1 MDLTSFISL
10 HKENLIVWCL
20 TGGGDFFDE
29 NYKVFT
35 KLLSEGQ
42 PMLAIFS
49 NAGAIVH
56 NRYGFFWNLAR
67 LSSSNPHILFLF
79 EGEECLQ
86 NNIQFLL
93 DKANISY
100 NVFPYDP
107 AFSLGIW
114 LANQKIRCIVASPLT
129 ANSVAK
135 LTHGIADTLIVNI
148 LSAGKKAN
156 QLIGVFPNQLIGV
169 FPTDRG
175 LDKIITCLPVRQ
187 KKPLPRS
194 VINVKD
200 CTFGALKIASSALV
214 KYSPEICVGCQICVK
229 KYPGYFTVNEK
240 IEVRIRKVDQANSL
254 KLADEFRLF
263 QSPDE
268 IFSFVSI
275 S

>member
-1 MDLTSFISL
+1 MELTSFISL

-35 KLLSEGQ
+35 QLLSEGQ

-49 NAGAIVH
+49 SAGAIVQ

-67 LSSSNPHILFLF
+67 LGSNNPHVLFLF

-86 NNIQFLL
+86 DNIQFLL

-114 LANQKIRCIVASPLT
+114 LANQKIKCIVASPLT

-156 QLIGVFPNQLIGV
+156 QLIGVFP
-169 FPTDRG
+169 TDRG
-175 LDKIITCLPVRQ
+175 LDSIMSSLPIRQ

-194 VINVKD
+194 IINVKD
-200 CTFGALKIASSALV
+200 CTFGALKIASSTLV
-214 KYSPEICVGCQICVK
+214 EYLPELCVGCQICVK
-229 KYPGYFTVNEK
+229 KYPEYFTVNEK
-240 IEVRIRKVDQANSL
+240 IEVQIRKVDQANSQ
-254 KLADEFRLF
+254 KLASEFRLF

-268 IFSFVSI
+268 IFSFVLI